1 MQLLYLLLWWPYLA
15 LGIATATASGITT
28 AFHVYR
34 EHENGDL
41 RMWYMPSGSM
51 GINPTLYDMG
61 SKRMRIGL
69 SPELDVDI
77 RVDDDYIVAD
87 TFSIY
92 VNDKLQFVC
101 YYDDDDHQKG
111 NLIDI
116 VVNEQAYTYS
126 INAGSHASC
135 TAATD

>member
-1 MQLLYLLLWWPYLA
+1 MIMQLLYVLLLQSLS
-15 LGIATATASGITT
+15 IAAATASGITT

-51 GINPTLYDMG
+51 NPTLSFVTGME

-116 VVNEQAYTYS
+116 VVNEQAHTYS

-135 TAATD
+135 TTATD